1 MINEASGLDFGI
13 ARKAIVE
20 AAFVLLPGRRLD
32 LDVVVTPGQIGH
44 DRVLPQRLQNDPRL
58 SVLRQDGLAHRPSG
72 DCKSSSDRTRQ
83 GSRCCPNGG
92 LGKEWPPQVT
102 DTLIGLK
109 RLPHAC
115 IEGYRLPVA
124 R

>member
-44 DRVLPQRLQNDPRL
+44 NRVLPQRLQNDPRL
-58 SVLRQDGLAHRPSG
+58 SVLRQDGLAHRRLEIANRQAIER
-72 DCKSSSDRTRQ
+72 DRVRGAAQT
-83 GSRCCPNGG
+83 
-92 LGKEWPPQVT
+92 V
-102 DTLIGLK
+102 D
-109 RLPHAC
+109 
-115 IEGYRLPVA
+115 
-124 R
+124 